1 MQPKANAQL
10 LSSIMDLDVGQP
22 LNYLDVL
29 GWLAEAGLVL
39 VNDHEGAQLA
49 YLEALAQI
57 APAVKKESTDDSTN

>member
-1 MQPKANAQL
+1 MKPAANAQL
-10 LSSIMDLDVGQP
+10 LSSMMDLDIGQP

-39 VNDHEGAQLA
+39 VNDHEAAQLA

-57 APAVKKESTDDSTN
+57 APAVKEKKDDSQG

>member
-1 MQPKANAQL
+1 MKPAANAQL
-10 LSSIMDLDVGQP
+10 LSSIMDLDIGQP

-39 VNDHEGAQLA
+39 VNDHEAAQLA

-57 APAVKKESTDDSTN
+57 APAVKEKKDDSQG

>member
-1 MQPKANAQL
+1 MRPAANAQL
-10 LSSIMDLDVGQP
+10 LSSIMDLDIGQP

-39 VNDHEGAQLA
+39 VNDHEGAELA

-57 APAVKKESTDDSTN
+57 APAIKEKKDDSEN

>member
-1 MQPKANAQL
+1 MKPAANAQL

-39 VNDHEGAQLA
+39 VNDHEAAQLA

-57 APAVKKESTDDSTN
+57 APAVKEKKDDTQG

>member
-1 MQPKANAQL
+1 MKPAANAQL

-39 VNDHEGAQLA
+39 VNDHEAAQLA

-57 APAVKKESTDDSTN
+57 APAIKEKKDDSQG

>member
-1 MQPKANAQL
+1 MKPAANAQL

-39 VNDHEGAQLA
+39 VNDHEAAQLA

-57 APAVKKESTDDSTN
+57 APAIKEKKDDTEN

>member
-1 MQPKANAQL
+1 MKPAANAQL
-10 LSSIMDLDVGQP
+10 LSSIMDLDIGQP

-39 VNDHEGAQLA
+39 VNDHEAAQLA

-57 APAVKKESTDDSTN
+57 APAAKEKKDDSQG

>member
-1 MQPKANAQL
+1 MKPAANAQL

-39 VNDHEGAQLA
+39 VNDHEAAQLA

-57 APAVKKESTDDSTN
+57 APAVKEKKDDTEN

>member
-1 MQPKANAQL
+1 MKPAANAQL
-10 LSSIMDLDVGQP
+10 LSSIMDLDIGQP

-39 VNDHEGAQLA
+39 VNDHEAAQLA

-57 APAVKKESTDDSTN
+57 APAVKEKKDDTQG